1 MSQVSG
7 NKINTIQPSK
17 NIGTVVNTHVSGEA
31 VNDAKLA
38 YRKLTD
44 VQPTQ
49 VSGERHNTNY
59 MGINEEGM
67 DIREAK
73 KITGNELNVQTNPT
87 IWDGKAA
94 ILKAADAEI
103 AKQEEAKK
111 VKNHPV
117 VAEPAEEPVVDEG
130 EEE

>member
-67 DIREAK
+67 DIRAAK

-111 VKNHPV
+111 AKNHPV
-117 VAEPAEEPVVDEG
+117 VAEAVVDEG

>member
-7 NKINTIQPSK
+7 NKINAIQPSK

-38 YRKLTD
+38 YKKLTD

-94 ILKAADAEI
+94 ILTAANAKI

-117 VAEPAEEPVVDEG
+117 VEEEVINEG